1 MDEYELLGDV
11 DFRTNYS
18 EVLVNLTQLEASWR
32 KLKKLRE
39 EVVNDVG
46 SDEAGDTME
55 EDY

>member
-18 EVLVNLTQLEASWR
+18 EVLDNLTQLEASCR

>member
-18 EVLVNLTQLEASWR
+18 EVLDNLTQLEASCR

-39 EVVNDVG
+39 EVVNNVG

-55 EDY
+55 ED